1 MAEVAFGGA
10 TQEVGAQALGGA
22 LRVGSGPQDQDGENA
37 DDADEGGCPSS

>member
-1 MAEVAFGGA
+1 
-10 TQEVGAQALGGA
+10 